1 MFLKDVGTKCI
12 KRERFRISRDR
23 QKELSVSF
31 NLKTNLLSVPSKVE
45 ETEREGVSGR
55 GGGGGGISVSERIQ
69 RLKWRSIEF
78 VLEVSAWR

>member
-23 QKELSVSF
+23 QKELTVSF

-55 GGGGGGISVSERIQ
+55 GGGGGISVSERIQ

-78 VLEVSAWR
+78 ALDVSAWR